1 VRTNKNKS
9 HSQSH
14 KTNKGNPVP
23 QKSFSSLF
31 ERVPP
36 LWIWAPLMLIVLAFV
51 SVPGIYADTF
61 GLGLQRGVLIV
72 LTIRAA
78 LVWLAA
84 IGVLLF
90 TASVLI
96 RKRKELL
103 KQYPMFLVL
112 MCWIG
117 VLALPSVMLAG
128 FQTPQTSYD
137 LARYYTEGVIE
148 ERTAPVANFQEE
160 CSRNTRTRLCKLW
173 VELEDGS
180 RYATTGAL
188 ADAFKQ
194 HKDVQAVRVL
204 PVSRRLI
211 GIRTQDGW
219 L

>member
-1 VRTNKNKS
+1 M
-9 HSQSH
+9 
-14 KTNKGNPVP
+14 P

-31 ERVPP
+31 ERIPP

-84 IGVLLF
+84 IGVL
-90 TASVLI
+90 
-96 RKRKELL
+96 
-103 KQYPMFLVL
+103 
-112 MCWIG
+112 
-117 VLALPSVMLAG
+117 ALPSVMLAG

-137 LARYYTEGVIE
+137 LSRYYTEGVIE